1 MMEAEPPKLITLT
14 VVSSK
19 TLHKFQ
25 TMNKKQL
32 AFFKKAEKFV
42 RSSEAKKLTTSVSDL
57 GAKRLAATL
66 SLAKIVSDGLDW
78 FNLPETKEQLK
89 ALEIKM
95 NVDEFVQ
102 QTYGFQKSFAYK
114 LKRASDIPAELV
126 EEYLAS
132 DIEERSLSS
141 LLGFAKA
148 KEESVLADLGADA
161 EGGGESEGEGG
172 GESESKSPIYV
183 SLIVTDENGQQS
195 TLRIRRNGKVET
207 KGDNLIISEGFEQLV
222 QLFGVP
228 EAIG

>member
-1 MMEAEPPKLITLT
+1 
-14 VVSSK
+14 
-19 TLHKFQ
+19 
-25 TMNKKQL
+25 MNKKQL

-42 RSSEAKKLTTSVSDL
+42 KSNEAKKLTTSVSDL
-57 GAKRLAATL
+57 GAKRLSATL

-114 LKRASDIPAELV
+114 LKRAAEIPAELV

-148 KEESVLADLGADA
+148 KEEAAVESLEG

-172 GESESKSPIYV
+172 GESDEKSPIFV
-183 SLIVTDENGQQS
+183 SLSVTDENGQKS
-195 TLRIRRNGKVET
+195 TIRIRRDGKVET
-207 KGDNLIISEGFEQLV
+207 KGDSLVINEGFEKLV
-222 QLFGVP
+222 ELFGVP
-228 EAIG
+228 EAIGC